1 MVVFSDDDVLDVIYR
16 MQDKTRWTD
25 TDTIQNWVPP
35 EQDLTDVLARL
46 VVSGDLEIQMP
57 EQPSPLYGV
66 SDQGVERLRK
76 TGFLPAD

>member
-1 MVVFSDDDVLDVIYR
+1 MVFSDDDLLDVIYR

-25 TDTIQNWVPP
+25 TDTIQNWLPP
-35 EQDLTDVLARL
+35 DLEPTNLLARL
-46 VVSGDLEIQMP
+46 VETGDLVIQMP

-76 TGFLPAD
+76 AGFLPAE